1 MIRNPCFRHV
11 NCPGRAVRH
20 WAAGAA
26 RRAGRPVGAPDA
38 RLGSGAVPVD
48 SGVPFR
54 AEWTARGVAYAA
66 ETHEGYLLWG
76 SAPARST
83 GPLSMTRV
91 EPAGFEVLSRVTDR
105 QETTITALVRGKR
118 VTVVIPRAV
127 VAQLELAWA
136 QVNGVPAER
145 RDGALS

>member
-1 MIRNPCFRHV
+1 
-11 NCPGRAVRH
+11 
-20 WAAGAA
+20 
-26 RRAGRPVGAPDA
+26 
-38 RLGSGAVPVD
+38 
-48 SGVPFR
+48 
-54 AEWTARGVAYAA
+54 
-66 ETHEGYLLWG
+66 
-76 SAPARST
+76 
-83 GPLSMTRV
+83 MTRV